1 MDFIKREMELLSMV
15 VQELEKDNKGGKS
28 AAQEG
33 GFCN

>member
-1 MDFIKREMELLSMV
+1 MDFIKREMELLTMV
-15 VQELEKDNKGGKS
+15 VHEVEKYNEGGKS